1 MSSVFSEVI
10 TPGIIVERHDH
21 SISVVPVSE
30 CADKK
35 QCAVGC
41 GACGGKKNSKKITV
55 DVSAPEQFTIGT
67 SITVRHYTIN
77 EFIGA
82 LIVFGIPLFTAC
94 LTLFIWYL
102 LSPASIESGKAMGA
116 AGAAFIAGFGVVRI
130 VDTWF
135 RNRFPSEVFSVPESD
150 VSPVFN
156 DRVLLNG

>member
-1 MSSVFSEVI
+1 MSSIFSEVI
-10 TPGIIVERHDH
+10 TQGIIVDQHDH
-21 SISVVPVSE
+21 TISVVPASE

-41 GACGGKKNSKKITV
+41 GACGGRKDTKKITV
-55 DVSAPEQFTIGT
+55 TVSTPKQFTIGT
-67 SITVRHYTIN
+67 SITIRHYTIN

-102 LSPASIESGKAMGA
+102 ISPATIESVKAMGA
-116 AGAAFIAGFGVVRI
+116 AGAAFIAGFGLIRI

-135 RNRFPSEVFSVPESD
+135 RKRFPSEVLSVPESD
-150 VSPVFN
+150 ASPVRN
-156 DRVLLNG
+156 DRVILNG